1 MKKKTYYTISAIIA
15 AIAAIFFGVPALS
28 YKEKRENIT
37 IISDVVM
44 LGSGPKYES
53 FIQYT
58 IRYWKELFTGKLRT
72 TNNTNT
78 QEETQ
83 LTLETIKAEQGLLTN
98 DPDRLLTSYQEI
110 KKILK
115 NKIASYQGNAYDE
128 YGYSNIAIGRM
139 KYDDYEHKTTSF
151 YICIDKNYKVSAST
165 YDKILEEFKIPNF
178 FYD

>member
-28 YKEKRENIT
+28 YKEKRKVINGVPNGVFYQPT
-37 IISDVVM
+37 TT
-44 LGSGPKYES
+44 ES

-58 IRYWKELFTGKLRT
+58 IRYWKELFTVKLRT

-98 DPDRLLTSYQEI
+98 DPNRLLTSYQEI
-110 KKILK
+110 KKILD

-151 YICIDKNYKVSAST
+151 YICIDKNYKVSEST